1 MEYLVGVDIGG
12 TGTACVVIDEKG
24 GLTTGKAFSTPPNF
38 TEGVVNAVK
47 VAGSG
52 KESFVQCTWCG
63 EKLCPADAN
72 WKENV
77 VARKI
82 SVAESGPWRRDSGL
96 FFMWEFF
103 AQAVPLSLMSM
114 WSIMIIYR
122 YMTKFIGGLS
132 RPKLG
137 NDRKNI

>member
-1 MEYLVGVDIGG
+1 MNTSQRADVAPSGRRLGEYLQ
-12 TGTACVVIDEKG
+12 
-24 GLTTGKAFSTPPNF
+24 
-38 TEGVVNAVK
+38 

-103 AQAVPLSLMSM
+103 CPSCATQLDVDVVYNDDLPLYDE
-114 WSIMIIYR
+114 IYKWPEQTETGER
-122 YMTKFIGGLS
+122 S
-132 RPKLG
+132 
-137 NDRKNI
+137 